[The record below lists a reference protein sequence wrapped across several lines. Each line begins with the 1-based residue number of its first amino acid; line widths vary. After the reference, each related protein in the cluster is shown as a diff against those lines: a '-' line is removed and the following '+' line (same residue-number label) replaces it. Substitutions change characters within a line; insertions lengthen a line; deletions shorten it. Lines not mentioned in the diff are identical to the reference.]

1 MPTPFAPFASL
12 RLLWRDPTAKPV
24 NLRDGPTSAT
34 VRLVVIEAFI
44 DASPAGPNG
53 QDAGGIEIGSQ
64 QLEGNITRWALV
76 PNGATWLDSG
86 ASWAWTDTGLR
97 PPGFVAGVRMEAWE
111 GPLAELPTTTSG
123 RRGWFT
129 IGTLSGTGGI
139 DALVRV
145 EAGDEFTGVF
155 ADGR

>member
-86 ASWAWTDTGLR
+86 ASWAWADTGLR

>member
-24 NLRDGPTSAT
+24 NLRDGPASAA
-34 VRLVVIEAFI
+34 VRLVVIEAYI
-44 DASPAGPNG
+44 DATPAGPTG

-64 QLEGNITRWALV
+64 QLEGNITRWAVV
-76 PNGATWLDSG
+76 PDGANWLDAG

-97 PPGFVAGVRMEAWE
+97 PPGFAAGTRLQAWE
-111 GPLAELPTTTSG
+111 GPLSELPIATNG
-123 RRGWFT
+123 RHGWFT

-139 DALVRV
+139 EAIVRAA
-145 EAGDEFTGVF
+145 AGDEFTGIF